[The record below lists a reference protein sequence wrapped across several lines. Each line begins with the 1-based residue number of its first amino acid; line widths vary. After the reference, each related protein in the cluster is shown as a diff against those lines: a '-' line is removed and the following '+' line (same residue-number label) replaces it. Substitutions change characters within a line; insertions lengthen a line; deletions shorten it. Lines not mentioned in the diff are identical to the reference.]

1 MTSSA
6 KAAPVVDADRLWQAI
21 HETAAF
27 GACPGGGI
35 TRLALSDDDRRVRD
49 WFRREAEA
57 LGCTVSVDE
66 IGTMFA
72 RRAGR
77 RADLPPIAMGSHL
90 DTQPTGGKF
99 DGVLGVLAGLEV
111 LRTLAASGLVTE
123 APLEVVNWTNE
134 EGTRFTPAMLA
145 SGVFAGALTA
155 DFARS
160 RRDGDGVTFG
170 EALEHIGYRGPERA
184 GARRFSAYFEL
195 HIEQGP
201 VLEAQGLEIGVVT
214 GVQGARWYD
223 VVLTGATGHTGTTP
237 MAMRRNAL
245 VGAARLVEAMEGI
258 ARAHGPE
265 VVATVG
271 RLEVSPNSRNIIPE
285 RVAFSV
291 DLRHPDGDVL
301 AAMAADFEAAL
312 AATVAEIGLEHES
325 SVTHDVPAVT
335 FDPRLVACVEAGA
348 AAAGLRHR
356 RMVSGAGHD
365 ALHVALVAPTAMIFV
380 PCLGG
385 LSHNVAE
392 SSTREECAGGA
403 QVLLN
408 AVLACDAGS
417 TG

>member
-1 MTSSA
+1 MPNACGGPSTRPPPSEPA
-6 KAAPVVDADRLWQAI
+6 PAAASRVWP
-21 HETAAF
+21 
-27 GACPGGGI
+27 
-35 TRLALSDDDRRVRD
+35 LSDDDRRVRD

-57 LGCTVSVDE
+57 LGCTVGVDD
-66 IGTMFA
+66 IGNMFA

-111 LRTLAASGLVTE
+111 LHALAACGVVTE

-145 SGVFAGALTA
+145 SGVFAGASTA

-160 RRDGDGVTFG
+160 RRDGDGITFG
-170 EALEHIGYRGPERA
+170 EALERIGYRGPEPA
-184 GARRFSAYFEL
+184 GARRFGAYFEL

-201 VLEAQGLEIGVVT
+201 VLEAESVEIGIVT

-223 VVLTGATGHTGTTP
+223 VVLTGSTGHTGTTP

-245 VGAARLVEAMEGI
+245 VGAARLVEATDRL
-258 ARAHGPE
+258 ARSHGPE
-265 VVATVG
+265 AVATVG
-271 RLEVSPNSRNIIPE
+271 RLEVAPNSRNIIPE

-301 AAMAADFEAAL
+301 ATMASDFQGAL
-312 AATVAEIGLEHES
+312 AATAAEIGLEHES
-325 SVTHDVPAVT
+325 SVTHDAPAVA
-335 FDPRLVACVEAGA
+335 FDPRLVACVEAAA
-348 AAAGLRHR
+348 AAAGLGHR
-356 RMVSGAGHD
+356 RIVSGAGHD
-365 ALHVALVAPTAMIFV
+365 ALHVARVAPTAMIFV

-392 SSTREECAGGA
+392 SATRAQCADGA
-403 QVLLN
+403 QVLLG
-408 AVLACDAGS
+408 AVLACDALPGS
-417 TG
+417 